1 MTSGNWTHRDP
12 IEGWGA
18 SRGENRWRA
27 TRERTLG
34 LTNLS
39 TKRQRI
45 AELARSK
52 SGVAFTPTCAPF
64 LTDESR
70 TASVR
75 CCERSSPVKNR
86 KREIRTSGSVR
97 GEDGNILNYSASVRI
112 NPGKGEEDVGL
123 GNLSSRSRGFD
134 SLAAKVSQPAGSES
148 CMGGGNTTR
157 EA

>member
-1 MTSGNWTHRDP
+1 
-12 IEGWGA
+12 
-18 SRGENRWRA
+18 GENRWRA
-27 TRERTLG
+27 TWERTLG

-97 GEDGNILNYSASVRI
+97 GEDGNILTYSAMLANSSGR
-112 NPGKGEEDVGL
+112 GKEYCNRDE
-123 GNLSSRSRGFD
+123 SRR
-134 SLAAKVSQPAGSES
+134 
-148 CMGGGNTTR
+148 
-157 EA
+157 